1 MEQTENNPQSR
12 TIKFDNAEF
21 EYLKTNQEWTVA
33 LIKSAANLKN
43 EQQLAVLKV
52 PEPYFLPCTYEVT
65 EDKLLFHYAIER
77 PGYTTQDI
85 QALDNTD
92 KLKAVVNLLSV
103 ERFSSFP
110 YTFFLHPENIYYDY
124 NLIPSIAYRGIK
136 EQMPPTEMNDVFLLR
151 NLKSYIISLFQT
163 QYNFTDLYEGN
174 LENITGNEF
183 IMHIKNAETSNQLA
197 EYLKQIY
204 HQKTQEDKLKY
215 QKVDKKKYTWSRQ
228 LSIWFGAALVIA
240 LAALIYFVFIRSPFQ
255 NRLLQADAYFV
266 QNNYSE
272 VVSTLNPVDH
282 TDLPVT
288 QKYILAYS
296 VVQGQNFNE
305 EQKKVILNNVSLKS
319 DTNYLDFWVHI
330 GRGDFEEAIDVAK
343 KIGDYDLILYG
354 LVQIREQIVNNPDLT
369 GEEREEQLSQYE
381 NQYDEY
387 TKERDSILDESTE

>member
-21 EYLKTNQEWTVA
+21 EYLKTDQEWTVA

-77 PGYTTQDI
+77 PGYTAQDI

-124 NLIPSIAYRGIK
+124 NLIPYIAYRGIK

-183 IMHIKNAETSNQLA
+183 IMHIKNAETFNQLA

>member
-21 EYLKTNQEWTVA
+21 EYLKNNQEWTVA

-77 PGYTTQDI
+77 PGYTAQDI

-92 KLKAVVNLLSV
+92 KLKAVVNLLSI

-183 IMHIKNAETSNQLA
+183 IMHIKNAETFNQLA
-197 EYLKQIY
+197 EYLKLIY

>member
-77 PGYTTQDI
+77 HGYTAQDI

-124 NLIPSIAYRGIK
+124 NLIPYIAYRGIK

-183 IMHIKNAETSNQLA
+183 IMHIKNAETFNQLA

-272 VVSTLNPVDH
+272 VVSTLNPVDY

-330 GRGDFEEAIDVAK
+330 GRGDFEEAIDMAK